1 MAIIATSNG
10 GTSYEPIPSGSYPAR
25 CYSMIHLGTIEENI
39 LGTVKKLNKVRITW
53 ELPTELKVFKE
64 ENGEQPHV
72 ISKEFTLSLHEKAT
86 LRNFLKNWRGKD
98 FTEDEAKAFDI
109 EKKRIANR
117 VDKLNKKIAERKP
130 IIPKITDKILKE
142 YEEIESSRKI
152 NINVE
157 DLRGILKKLLT
168 DTIKK
173 NTGKFPIMT
182 PQEINKIGDIIDKV
196 KSILIKKDNSDI
208 SNSDIVDYIKEHT
221 LDINKMIDEKYFN

>member
-98 FTEDEAKAFDI
+98 FTEDEAKEFDI
-109 EKKRIANR
+109 EKSVGAPCM
-117 VDKLNKKIAERKP
+117 LNITHKKSTTSIE
-130 IIPKITDKILKE
+130 ITLSK
-142 YEEIESSRKI
+142 
-152 NINVE
+152 
-157 DLRGILKKLLT
+157 
-168 DTIKK
+168 
-173 NTGKFPIMT
+173 
-182 PQEINKIGDIIDKV
+182 
-196 KSILIKKDNSDI
+196 
-208 SNSDIVDYIKEHT
+208 
-221 LDINKMIDEKYFN
+221 

>member
-10 GTSYEPIPSGSYPAR
+10 GTSHEPIPSGSYPAR

-109 EKKRIANR
+109 
-117 VDKLNKKIAERKP
+117 
-130 IIPKITDKILKE
+130 
-142 YEEIESSRKI
+142 
-152 NINVE
+152 
-157 DLRGILKKLLT
+157 
-168 DTIKK
+168 
-173 NTGKFPIMT
+173 
-182 PQEINKIGDIIDKV
+182 
-196 KSILIKKDNSDI
+196 
-208 SNSDIVDYIKEHT
+208 
-221 LDINKMIDEKYFN
+221 